1 MPILSKNLSVNACD
15 ETLDS
20 SENLQSLCHFE
31 RSEESQQKSI
41 NLNRA
46 SSLFAKAQNDKL
58 GENSSPQANKNEP
71 KKVMIIGGGGNR
83 IGQGIEFDYA
93 CVHAC
98 FALNDMGVKTI
109 MYNSN
114 PETVSTD
121 YDTSDILYFEPI
133 DFEHLRG
140 VIEREKPDGLIVHFG
155 GQTPLKFAKRLSA
168 FGAKIIGTSAR
179 VIDLAEDRKKFAEF
193 INKIG
198 INQPKNS
205 TATSVEEAAIKA
217 SEIGYPVLVQH

>member
-1 MPILSKNLSVNACD
+1 
-15 ETLDS
+15 
-20 SENLQSLCHFE
+20 
-31 RSEESQQKSI
+31 
-41 NLNRA
+41 
-46 SSLFAKAQNDKL
+46 
-58 GENSSPQANKNEP
+58 
-71 KKVMIIGGGGNR
+71 MIIGGGGNR

-217 SEIGYPVLVQH
+217 SDIGYPVLVRPSYVLGGRAMRVVHNESELRLYMQEAVSVSEKAPVLIDEFLHNATELDVDAISDGVSVYVGGIMEHIE